1 MADGTV
7 RNGVGEVAERSTGMW
22 VQLNLAPTP
31 DAAAEVR
38 RRLREAARGSV
49 FESRLEDAELA
60 GTELVTNAVLH
71 GRQPIRVTIRL
82 DDERLRVEVAD
93 ASPVSPTFSLLD
105 PTAVTGRGLLLVAS
119 VADHW
124 GVEPDAEGKV
134 VWMELSSR
142 APSAAEEADV
152 EALLESWADELPT
165 DPAYEQ
171 VRVVLTDLD
180 TTLLAASEVHT
191 DGVVRELA
199 LMAYDDEAGSRLRQ
213 SAVQILQATT
223 AFEPVHA
230 ELKRQLAIAVA
241 HGRPLVDI
249 ELRITRQDA
258 ELIRDYSHGL
268 DAAQRLCGFGELL
281 HELPPAEVT
290 DIRREYLRRILAQ
303 LSI

>member
-1 MADGTV
+1 
-7 RNGVGEVAERSTGMW
+7 VGDVAERSTGMW

-38 RRLREAARGSV
+38 RRLRAAARGSA

-60 GTELVTNAVLH
+60 ATELVTNAVLH

-82 DDERLRVEVAD
+82 DEERLRVEVAD

-134 VWMELSSR
+134 VWMELSSH

-152 EALLESWADELPT
+152 EALLESWADELPS

-180 TTLLAASEVHT
+180 TTLLAASEVHN
-191 DGVVRELA
+191 DGVLRELA
-199 LMAYDDEAGSRLRQ
+199 LMAYDDEAASRLRQ
-213 SAVQILQATT
+213 TATQILQATT
-223 AFEPVHA
+223 AFEPVHS
-230 ELKRQLAIAVA
+230 ELKRQLAVAVA

-249 ELRITRQDA
+249 ELRITRHDA
-258 ELIRDYSHGL
+258 ELVRDYSHGL
-268 DAAQRLCGFGELL
+268 DAAQRLCSFGELL
-281 HELPPAEVT
+281 HEPPPAEVA